1 MGWGSIPG
9 QGAKIL
15 KAVRCD
21 QKTAERHGGR
31 KVGGDKI
38 RSEWMGQA
46 ENWKSGL
53 DCSAEISS

>member
-1 MGWGSIPG
+1 M
-9 QGAKIL
+9 Q
-15 KAVRCD
+15 
-21 QKTAERHGGR
+21 RHGGR

-53 DCSAEISS
+53 DCSAEISL